1 MQFYKNKKIR
11 YFDLVIAIV
20 IAFISI
26 KVIDNYKVLFAA
38 LGKLMSIISPFIFAL
53 IIAYILNPIMS
64 FFERKFKLRRGLS
77 ILITYILIIVAI
89 TLFIVDLL
97 PKITSNILDMVKN
110 IPQFTVIAQE
120 WFNNLLDN
128 EGIKNVLNST
138 GNLNIRPD
146 FVVSKL
152 SNIISTILDTI
163 LSKTLSITNSFIK
176 WVFGFIISI
185 YVLADKEKFIET
197 TKKFIYII
205 MKEKK
210 ADKFLNFFRNIDYM
224 IGLYIGTK
232 AIDSSIIA
240 TIAFVGL
247 SIIKSPYTLL
257 IAIIVGITNM
267 IPYFGP
273 FVGMTIGFFI
283 NLFFSP
289 IKAFIVLIFLFL
301 LQQFDGWYLD
311 PKLIGGKVGL
321 PPFLIIFAVT
331 LGGGLYGPIG
341 MILAVPT
348 MAVIKIYIDKI
359 LAKYGKKSN
368 RNNDNKEEKVNIQS
382 DEECSVIK

>member
-273 FVGMTIGFFI
+273 FVGMTIGF
-283 NLFFSP
+283 L
-289 IKAFIVLIFLFL
+289 
-301 LQQFDGWYLD
+301 
-311 PKLIGGKVGL
+311 
-321 PPFLIIFAVT
+321 
-331 LGGGLYGPIG
+331 
-341 MILAVPT
+341 
-348 MAVIKIYIDKI
+348 
-359 LAKYGKKSN
+359 
-368 RNNDNKEEKVNIQS
+368 
-382 DEECSVIK
+382 